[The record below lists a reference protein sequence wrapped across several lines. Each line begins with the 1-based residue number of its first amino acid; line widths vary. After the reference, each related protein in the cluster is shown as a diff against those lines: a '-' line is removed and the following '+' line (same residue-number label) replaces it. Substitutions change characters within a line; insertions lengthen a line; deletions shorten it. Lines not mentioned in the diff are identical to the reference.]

1 MFNRRLAR
9 TREKPLR
16 FQDFC
21 GLETMTRVL
30 PDVPDSGFSTR
41 AIHAGQIPDPL
52 AGAVMPPIYQT
63 STYIQEGLGRHKG
76 YEYARTQNPT
86 REVLE
91 RTVASLEGG
100 THGFAF
106 GSGLAALDAVLKLLK
121 AGDHVV
127 CGENVYGGSMRLMT
141 RIYAELGLRFSFV
154 DMREIGPI
162 EQALTPATR
171 LVYCETPTNPMMFL
185 TDLAAVGDLTR
196 ARGLLYVVDNT
207 FATPYFQR
215 PLAFGADIALH
226 STTKYLNGHSDM
238 VGGIL
243 VTGRD
248 DLAERLGFI
257 QNAAGAVPGP
267 MDCWLALRGIK
278 TLALRMRQHDAN
290 GRRVAQW
297 LAGRREIAKLYYP
310 GLPSHPQHDLAC
322 RQMTGYGG
330 MISIDLGSP
339 PRAQRFAESVRVFA
353 LAESL
358 GGVESLIGHPASMT
372 HASVPPALREAMGLT
387 DSLVRLSCGC
397 EDAEDLIADLEQA
410 LEASR

>member
-1 MFNRRLAR
+1 
-9 TREKPLR
+9 
-16 FQDFC
+16 
-21 GLETMTRVL
+21 MTRVL
-30 PDVPDSGFSTR
+30 PDVPDTGFATR
-41 AIHAGQIPDPL
+41 AIHAGQVPDPL
-52 AGAVMPPIYQT
+52 AGAAMPPIYQT

-86 REVLE
+86 REALE
-91 RTVASLEGG
+91 RNVASLEGG
-100 THGFAF
+100 AHGFAF
-106 GSGLAALDAVLKLLK
+106 GSGLAALDVVLKLLR

-141 RIYAELGLRFSFV
+141 RVYADLGLRFSFV
-154 DMREIGPI
+154 DMREIGPV
-162 EQALTPATR
+162 ERAVTPATR

-207 FATPYFQR
+207 FATPFFQR
-215 PLAFGADIALH
+215 PLAFGADIVLH
-226 STTKYLNGHSDM
+226 STTKYLNGHSDI
-238 VGGIL
+238 VGGLL
-243 VTGRD
+243 VTSRD
-248 DLAERLGFI
+248 DLAERLGFL

-278 TLALRMRQHDAN
+278 TLPLRMRQHDAN
-290 GRRVAQW
+290 GRRIAQW
-297 LAGRREIAKLYYP
+297 LSGRAEITKLYYP
-310 GLPSHPQHDLAC
+310 GLPSHPQHELAC
-322 RQMTGYGG
+322 RQMTGFGG
-330 MISIDLGSP
+330 MISLDLGSP
-339 PRAQRFAESVRVFA
+339 ARARRFVEAVRIFA

-410 LEASR
+410 LDASR